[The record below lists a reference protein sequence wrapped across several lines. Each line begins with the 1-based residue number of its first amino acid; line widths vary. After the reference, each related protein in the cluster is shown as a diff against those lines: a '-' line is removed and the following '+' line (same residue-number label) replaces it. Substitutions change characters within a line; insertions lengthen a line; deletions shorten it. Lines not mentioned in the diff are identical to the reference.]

1 MNLVRLLLLSVAVAA
16 LVACGVAP
24 APAPAAAE
32 PAAAPAVAVPAG
44 LTEAQV
50 MAAVQAVEEASKA
63 YDADAFAL
71 TVFDDVRFTQMPMD
85 GQEQPQVAGKDAALA
100 VIRAQ
105 ATEPGTRKYS
115 SQVGAVRL
123 AADGASAE
131 VPVAVT
137 TEWEV
142 DGQVAVATA
151 DQVYTVA
158 LRDGEVK
165 VAAVVSTTTGLTVDG
180 VKRY

>member
-1 MNLVRLLLLSVAVAA
+1 MTTVRLLLLSVGLAAVAG
-16 LVACGVAP
+16 CGGS
-24 APAPAAAE
+24 PAPAAS
-32 PAAAPAVAVPAG
+32 APAVAAQPA
-44 LTEAQV
+44 LSEAQV
-50 MAAVQAVEEASKA
+50 IAAVVAVEEASKA
-63 YDADAFAL
+63 FDADAFAL
-71 TVFDDVRFTQMPMD
+71 AVFDDVSFTQMPMGD
-85 GQEQPQVAGKDAALA
+85 QEQPQVAGKDAALA

-105 ATEPGTRKYS
+105 GADAGSRKYS
-115 SQVGAVRL
+115 SQIGVVQM

-137 TEWEV
+137 SEWV
-142 DGQVAVATA
+142 ADGQVAVATA

-158 LRDGEVK
+158 LRDGAVK

>member
-1 MNLVRLLLLSVAVAA
+1 MTTVRQLLLSVAFAA
-16 LVACGVAP
+16 LVGCGAAP
-24 APAPAAAE
+24 APEPA
-32 PAAAPAVAVPAG
+32 AAAPAVVAAPAG

-50 MAAVQAVEEASKA
+50 LAAVEAVEKASKA
-63 YDADAFAL
+63 FDADAFAL
-71 TVFDDVRFTQMPMD
+71 TVFDDVRFTQMPMSA
-85 GQEQPQVAGKDAALA
+85 QEQPQVAGKQAALE

-105 ATEPGTRKYS
+105 SADAGSHTYD
-115 SQVGAVRL
+115 SQIGAVRM

-137 TEWEV
+137 SQWVV